1 MADLADARRRRRAD
15 EDLAKGGP
23 REGSRPAVAT
33 RKGGPRKGER
43 DEAVKVRKGRG
54 TQRGRMHSG
63 RAYDRSLAIG

>member
-43 DEAVKVRKGRG
+43 DEAVKVRKKKGRG
-54 TQRGRMHSG
+54 NATGKDALRPSV
-63 RAYDRSLAIG
+63 